1 MGLNWENLLDLSYRV
16 YSLDDH
22 SINLYVRY
30 ITKYKGDTDTNMK
43 PLLKSIHWSL
53 GIAVITLVLAAIFS
67 VISTFVLSGVTWAV
81 GMIIVFII
89 VFFGVFFDTIGVAAT
104 AAHEKPFH
112 AMASERLNGAKHAVL
127 ITRNAD
133 KFANFC
139 NDVIGDISGII
150 SGTAS
155 AYVVLQL
162 SIQLGY
168 GETSIQQFW
177 ISVLFTSVVAALT
190 VGGKAIGKTLAIHYA
205 TPIIY
210 QVGRLLYLLE
220 VRLKIK
226 VFQNNV
232 KTKKKLK

>member
-1 MGLNWENLLDLSYRV
+1 
-16 YSLDDH
+16 
-22 SINLYVRY
+22 
-30 ITKYKGDTDTNMK
+30 MK
-43 PLLKSIHWSL
+43 PLQKSIHWSL

-67 VISTFVLSGVTWAV
+67 VISTFILSGVSWAI

-89 VFFGVFFDTIGVAAT
+89 VFLGVFFDTIGVAAT
-104 AAHEKPFH
+104 AATEKPFH
-112 AMASERLNGAKHAVL
+112 AMASERLHGAKHAVL

-162 SIQLGY
+162 ALQLGY
-168 GETSIQQFW
+168 TDTSYQQFA
-177 ISVLFTSVVAALT
+177 ISILFTSVVAALT
-190 VGGKAIGKTLAIHYA
+190 VGGKAVGKTLAIHYA

-210 QVGRLLYLLE
+210 QVGRLLYILE

-226 VFQNNV
+226 VFQTTNG
-232 KTKKKLK
+232 KTKKKDKLTRK